1 MFNIAKCIILWS
13 LLGSQWAQAFE
24 RTPIEWLEYLDELRV
39 GQDTVLI
46 HTQVQLY
53 KSGNLSS
60 QKLYDVYVGQ
70 HDQSLAVFKSDKEKG
85 QKVLMKGDDYW
96 LQMPTSKR
104 RIRISPMQKLLGDA
118 STGDIAQLRWSQ
130 DYQVIDQQTQNG
142 QLQLSLLGKRKALSY
157 QKIELW
163 FDLQAGHPTHAELY
177 LGSGKMAKRA
187 SFKIDDLNGKTQITQ
202 MTLEDQ
208 ILSQQK
214 TVIRYL
220 DVQPVTLPPQFF
232 NPAYLTRAG
241 NL

>member
-1 MFNIAKCIILWS
+1 MFNLVKWVILWG
-13 LLGSQWAQAFE
+13 LVGSQWALAAE
-24 RTPIEWLEYLDELRV
+24 RSPTQWLEYLDELRV
-39 GQDTVLI
+39 GQQTVLI
-46 HTQVQLY
+46 NTQVQLY
-53 KSGNLSS
+53 KSDKLTSE
-60 QKLYDVYVGQ
+60 KLYDVYVGQ
-70 HDQSLAVFKSDKEKG
+70 NNQSLAVFKSHKERG

-130 DYQVIDQQTQNG
+130 DYQVIGQQTQNG

-163 FDLQAGHPTHAELY
+163 FDLQVGYPTHAELY

-187 SFKIDDLNGKTQITQ
+187 SFTIGTLNGKAQITQ

-214 TVIRYL
+214 TVVRYL
-220 DVQPVTLPPQFF
+220 EVQPITLPAQFF
-232 NPAYLTRAG
+232 NPSYLTRAG